1 MTGRTAGVQSITRAF
16 RLLEAMAEARGELSV
31 SEMAEATGLPLPTT
45 HRIVRTLQ
53 DLGQVHQLAN
63 RRYTLGPKLVG
74 LGDRASRVLG
84 LRAGEG
90 LTALAEAVGETANLA
105 VLDGDRAAYTAQA
118 PSRHSMRTFTEIGRR
133 VPVHSTGVGK
143 ALLAQIPD
151 ATVRRILAGTGTA
164 RMTEHTITGIG
175 PLLVDLALIRA
186 RGYAVDDQE
195 HEAGVFCV
203 AVPVPGAPS
212 PTALSVSG
220 PTTRFGRERAGD
232 AAVLLQAAAARMT
245 GQFA

>member
-1 MTGRTAGVQSITRAF
+1 MTGRAGGVQSITRAF
-16 RLLEAMAEARGELSV
+16 RLLEAMAAARGELSV

-45 HRIVRTLQ
+45 HRIIRTLR

-63 RRYTLGPKLVG
+63 RRYTLGPRLVG

-84 LRAGEG
+84 LRAAEG
-90 LTALAEAVGETANLA
+90 LAGVAGAVGETANLA

-143 ALLAQIPD
+143 AVLAQIPD
-151 ATVRRILAGTGTA
+151 DAVRRILAGTGTP
-164 RMTEHTITGIG
+164 RMTEHTITGVE
-175 PLLVDLALIRA
+175 PLLADLARIRE
-186 RGYAVDDQE
+186 RGHAVDDQE
-195 HEAGVFCV
+195 HELGVFCV
-203 AVPVPGAPS
+203 AVPVPGAPT

-220 PTTRFGRERAGD
+220 PTTRFGRDRAGD
-232 AAVLLQAAAARMT
+232 AAALLRAAAARMT